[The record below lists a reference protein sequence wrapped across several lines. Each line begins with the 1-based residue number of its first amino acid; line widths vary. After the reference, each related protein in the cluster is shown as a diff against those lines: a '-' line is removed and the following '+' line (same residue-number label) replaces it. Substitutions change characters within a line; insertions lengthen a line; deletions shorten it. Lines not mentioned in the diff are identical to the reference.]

1 MMFYG
6 KVFMILTTMYAHVS
20 YTCSVSGHCVVS
32 YMYVQYS
39 SWSSNH
45 KLKYLH
51 HQKLILDMDTD
62 IWFLFLISMFS
73 SRKSNQLLYCV
84 WKEKKLIRFMSTLL
98 VKFNTV
104 SCCKRT
110 RKTSEVKLRDRVKK
124 MAISL
129 QRQS

>member
-1 MMFYG
+1 
-6 KVFMILTTMYAHVS
+6 MYAHVS

-73 SRKSNQLLYCV
+73 SGKSNQLLYIAF
-84 WKEKKLIRFMSTLL
+84 EKKKINQ
-98 VKFNTV
+98 VHVYAV
-104 SCCKRT
+104 S
-110 RKTSEVKLRDRVKK
+110 E
-124 MAISL
+124 I
-129 QRQS
+129 